1 MRKLFA
7 AALFSGSVLLG
18 TVVGFVAAHAAD
30 GCGPGCHSTVSGA
43 CVVDGWGFLPRG
55 ISNECPAGA
64 RATPPCPRG
73 FVFKYKACFPS

>member
-7 AALFSGSVLLG
+7 AALVSGSVLLG
-18 TVVGFVAAHAAD
+18 TVLSVVTANAAG
-30 GCGPGCHSTVSGA
+30 GCGPGCHSTISGA
-43 CVVDGWGFLPRG
+43 CVVDGGGFLPPG

-64 RATPPCPRG
+64 RATPRCPRG